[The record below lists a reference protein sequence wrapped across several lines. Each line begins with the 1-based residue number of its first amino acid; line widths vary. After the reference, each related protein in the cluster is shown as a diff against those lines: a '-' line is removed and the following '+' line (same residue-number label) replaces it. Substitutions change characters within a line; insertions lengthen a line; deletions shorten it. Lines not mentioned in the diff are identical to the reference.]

1 MAIFQRTFV
10 LFALLVV
17 VLHTSESNASVTR
30 AKRQSPGKSS
40 FGKSKGKITCI
51 DDSECPAG
59 DTCLEINLGTTVKSY
74 CYTCNCME
82 LNQCYLEDRLLL
94 CNCSGSGFT
103 GLYCETNIDDCE
115 NQPCMHDGTCI
126 DKVNNYTCQC
136 IPGYTGVNCETD
148 IDDCENIIC
157 LNGGTCID
165 GVNTYNCDCA
175 EGYTGQ
181 TCGTVIDVCDPNPC
195 VSSAQCIRLAV
206 GYTCACDPPGQI
218 SNTVV
223 LQADSIPQSTCS
235 PGYPNSY
242 PINCNMQWYILAGE
256 NEKVQVEFTDFVTEK
271 CCDRVYVKDA
281 TTQYCLGVL
290 FGNSDEEPQYY
301 ISGPGPYD
309 YVHEEYYQ
317 GVATKLSQP
326 FVSSSNA
333 MSISFYC
340 RDSTVVY
347 RGFCFTYKSI
357 V

>member
-103 GLYCETNIDDCE
+103 GLYCETN
-115 NQPCMHDGTCI
+115 
-126 DKVNNYTCQC
+126 
-136 IPGYTGVNCETD
+136 